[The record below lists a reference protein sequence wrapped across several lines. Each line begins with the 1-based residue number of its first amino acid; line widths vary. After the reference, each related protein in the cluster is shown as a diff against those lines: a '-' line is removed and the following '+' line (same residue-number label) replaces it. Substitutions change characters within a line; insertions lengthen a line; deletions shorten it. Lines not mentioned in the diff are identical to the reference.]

1 MKKNFKFMLVALLA
15 VFGYSSMSAQAIVGK
30 TQETANGLLYTVK
43 AVYKTPTDTKVN
55 TVTVAQTNWATK
67 AADPANLEIPSTVT
81 FNVKGTDTDGNAM
94 DAETTFT
101 VVEIAA
107 NGFQNLDCIEQVTLP
122 NTITTINAGAFSGT
136 SISELDLSTTK
147 ITTLEKLFE
156 DNNVALTKVKLPAT
170 LTTMAT
176 DALGNCIQLAEVDFS
191 LCTELAT
198 INNGALAN
206 TVISSLDFSTCAKLI
221 NLSAVTPF
229 VNATATTNSNLA
241 EITLPTTLAGSIG
254 TAFAK
259 LEALTTINLD
269 KTAVT
274 TIPTG
279 AFDGDAALSALATGN
294 KVTSI
299 AGSPFTGCVSLASL
313 TIDATSLTTLGTAST
328 NLFGAATDDLAALET
343 LKITGDILATA
354 TIQNCLNGCTSI
366 TTVEIAKGK
375 EIKAGAT
382 LTASSIS
389 VAEDANITL
398 GKLSATANGF
408 IVGPGAT
415 KTIESL
421 TLGEINVDLSAGTAI
436 VTTAIIETA
445 TVGKI
450 SAGFRADVL
459 GQAEKIVF
467 DGEIAN
473 TLTATTTANDA
484 LTEIDFGTVKIAAGY
499 IVAKSFDETLAPN
512 LVKVT
517 WNPADADAVAA
528 FAKEAFGTA
537 TKGAAAVVE
546 LYTTTKVATDLY
558 ANLETNLFN
567 VIFKALAASSEI
579 EVYGNASAQYFYG
592 KFQAAAASNYEIA
605 KVNADGDQVVVYSAF
620 VDAADNKIY
629 MDPLALNDG
638 RYIVAKGE
646 AVVVRVKA
654 PTTTEEM
661 TKPAGGL
668 KAKVTAKATDDDDTM
683 RQVGTIPAILNDLN
697 LAATVISSDDM
708 PIKNPGKTYYAMKNP
723 ASVGALDWGLVG
735 TTSYVPAGALY
746 VLTDGVA
753 AARLDI
759 VWLDGSNDAT
769 AIINKINNVEE
780 ANDGVVYNLQG
791 VRVSGTQKGIYI
803 KNGKKFIVK

>member
-43 AVYKTPTDTKVN
+43 AVYKTPTDAKVN
-55 TVTVAQTNWATK
+55 TVIVAQTNWATK

-81 FNVKGTDTDGNAM
+81 FNVKGTDSDGNAM
-94 DAETTFT
+94 DAEMTFT

-170 LTTMAT
+170 LTTMAA

-198 INNGALAN
+198 INSGALAN
-206 TVISSLDFSTCAKLI
+206 TIISSLDFSTCAKLI

-274 TIPTG
+274 TIPTL
-279 AFDGDAALSALATGN
+279 AFEGDIALTELATGA
-294 KVTSI
+294 KVETI
-299 AGSPFTGCVSLASL
+299 TGTPFKDCTSLASL
-313 TIDATSLTTLGTAST
+313 TIDATKLTTLGTSGT
-328 NLFGAATDDLAALET
+328 NLYGTGDDNLAALET

-398 GKLSATANGF
+398 GKLSAAANGF

-467 DGEIAN
+467 AGEIAN

-499 IVAKSFDETLAPN
+499 IVAASFDETLAPN

-537 TKGAAAVVE
+537 SKGAAAVVE
-546 LYTTTKVATDLY
+546 LYTTTKVATDVY
-558 ANLETNLFN
+558 ANLETNLYN
-567 VIFKALAASSEI
+567 VIFKALAPSSEI

-592 KFQAAAASNYEIA
+592 KFQAVGKNYEIA

-629 MDPLALNDG
+629 MDPLALDNG
-638 RYIVAKGE
+638 RYIVAAGE

-654 PTTTEEM
+654 PTTTEAM

-668 KAKVTAKATDDDDTM
+668 MAKVAAEATDDDDTM
-683 RQVGTIPAILNDLN
+683 RQVGTTPAILNDLN

-708 PIKNPGKTYYAMKNP
+708 PIQNPGKTYYAMKNP

-780 ANDGVVYNLQG
+780 ANDGAVYNLQG